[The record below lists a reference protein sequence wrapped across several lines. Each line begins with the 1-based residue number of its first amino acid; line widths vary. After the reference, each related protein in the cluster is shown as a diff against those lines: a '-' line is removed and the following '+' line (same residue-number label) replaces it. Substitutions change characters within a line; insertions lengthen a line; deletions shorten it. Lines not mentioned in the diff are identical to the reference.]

1 MNHAVPLNLA
11 RGEMRPNFRAFVAL
25 CKPRVV
31 SLIVFTALVGMLL
44 ATPTFPP
51 LSVAVAGLLG
61 IALAAASAAVLNHV
75 VDRHIDVRMRRT
87 CGRPLPQGLLSERQ
101 ALTFS
106 AALGIVSM
114 AVLSFAVN
122 LPTAV
127 LTFLTLIGYAVVY
140 TIFLKHA
147 TPQNIVL
154 GGVAGAAPPILGWV
168 AVTGH
173 LSPDAFALFL
183 IIFVWTPPHF
193 WPLAIAR
200 REDYANAGVPM
211 LPVTHGVALTR
222 LHIFLYSILLVV
234 VSMLPWLIGAS
245 SWLYLAIALCLG
257 AGYLRHTWRLW
268 HKRDPREAM
277 ATFRYSILYLVLLFA
292 ALLVDHY
299 LKVLLLK

>member
-1 MNHAVPLNLA
+1 MNLA
-11 RGEMRPNFRAFVAL
+11 ITFHSARGGTRPNFRTYLAL

-31 SLIVFTALVGMLL
+31 ALIVFTALVGMLL
-44 ATPTFPP
+44 ATPNFPP
-51 LSVAVAGLLG
+51 VALMLSALLG
-61 IALAAASAAVLNHV
+61 VALAAASAAVLNHV

-101 ALTFS
+101 ALMFS
-106 AALGIVSM
+106 TVLGILSM
-114 AVLSFAVN
+114 AILSFAVN
-122 LPTAV
+122 LPTAT
-127 LTFLTLIGYAVVY
+127 LTFLTLIGYAVIY

-222 LHIFLYSILLVV
+222 LHILLYSVLLVA
-234 VSMLPWLIGAS
+234 VSTLPWLIGAS
-245 SWLYLAIALCLG
+245 SWLYLVVALGLG
-257 AGYLRHTWRLW
+257 AQYLHHTWRLW
-268 HKRDPREAM
+268 YRRDPREAM

-292 ALLVDHY
+292 ALLADHY
-299 LKVLLLK
+299 VKAFLLR